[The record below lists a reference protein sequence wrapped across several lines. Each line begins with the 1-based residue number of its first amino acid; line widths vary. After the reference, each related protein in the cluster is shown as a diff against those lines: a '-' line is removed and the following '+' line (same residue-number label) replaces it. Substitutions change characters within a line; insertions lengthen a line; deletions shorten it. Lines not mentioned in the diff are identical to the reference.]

1 MDDDLVTL
9 IAEDCGVVGFIED
22 LQAFAERIRAYER
35 LQIAN
40 KIAKMPGDTAASIAI
55 FVRQEC

>member
-22 LQAFAERIRAYER
+22 LQTFVERIRAYER
-35 LQIAN
+35 LTISN

-55 FVRQEC
+55 WVREQ

>member
-9 IAEDCGVVGFIED
+9 IAEDCGVTGYIED

-35 LQIAN
+35 IQIGS

-55 FVRQEC
+55 WVREQ